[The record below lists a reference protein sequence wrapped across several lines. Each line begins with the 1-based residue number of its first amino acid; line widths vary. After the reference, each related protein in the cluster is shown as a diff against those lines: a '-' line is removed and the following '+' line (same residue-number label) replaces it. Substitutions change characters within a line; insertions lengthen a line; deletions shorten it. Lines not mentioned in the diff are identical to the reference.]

1 MNLNIT
7 NRGIDTNCGIDTNRG
22 IEFLQSSPRYQT
34 TIRESTS
41 LNEMY
46 RALNR
51 ERIRNLRISSFT
63 DIIVCICA
71 IGIFIFVIYFV
82 LEQKYIRV

>member
-34 TIRESTS
+34 TIRE
-41 LNEMY
+41 
-46 RALNR
+46 
-51 ERIRNLRISSFT
+51 
-63 DIIVCICA
+63 
-71 IGIFIFVIYFV
+71 
-82 LEQKYIRV
+82 RVHH